1 MNIRKLIDPQ
11 GHGTSTITN
20 GAEINIVKS
29 FTRDLPA
36 SVEFCFVILICF
48 GLSLFTSIRGI
59 ASHLMHVAKP
69 FPLSD
74 RIVLWLVCYELLAF
88 MLVFWIARVRGWSFK
103 TFGLRVSWKW
113 TGAGVLL
120 LIVALVVL
128 SFQTVIKNLLDPPD
142 GKVEPL
148 TNGGLTPPFVI
159 LLSVINP
166 IFEELMEVG
175 YFVHALKR
183 YGVWL
188 AVVAS
193 AFFRAALHGYAGFN
207 LAAGVLLLGL
217 IFGSAY
223 AWWRQLWPLVLAH
236 ALIDFFALY
245 RLIHGT

>member
-1 MNIRKLIDPQ
+1 
-11 GHGTSTITN
+11 
-20 GAEINIVKS
+20 
-29 FTRDLPA
+29 
-36 SVEFCFVILICF
+36 
-48 GLSLFTSIRGI
+48 
-59 ASHLMHVAKP
+59 MHVAKP

-74 RIVLWLVCYELLAF
+74 GIVLWLVGYELLAF
-88 MLVFWIARVRGWSFK
+88 LVVLWIARVRGWSFQ

-113 TGAGVLL
+113 TGAGILL
-120 LIVALVVL
+120 LIVVLVALG
-128 SFQTVIKNLLDPPD
+128 FQTVIFNLLNPPD

-148 TNGGLTPPFVI
+148 TNGGLTLPFVI
-159 LLSVINP
+159 LLSIINP

-175 YFVHALKR
+175 YVVHALKL
-183 YGVWL
+183 YGVWP
-188 AVVAS
+188 AVLVS
-193 AFFRAALHGYAGFN
+193 AFFRPFLHGYAGFN